1 MPNIESL
8 AYIEIIPKKAAAF
21 KTFITPF
28 KHRYINR
35 EIEPTPSKKV
45 AQKPTKIA

>member
-1 MPNIESL
+1 MAWLI
-8 AYIEIIPKKAAAF
+8 YIEIIPKKAAAF
-21 KTFITPF
+21 KTFNTPF

-35 EIEPTPSKKV
+35 EIEPKPSKKV